1 MKTQACEPC
10 AKRKVRCDKGE
21 PCSNCKRRKQDSC
34 TYSEASPADRIRR
47 LEAFVRNL
55 GGDPNNPFVDAL
67 SDAASASRVQHGP
80 RNEPPLQLATPSSRT
95 ATEPHSTSLPAT
107 PATVA
112 GSTVSVPSLQDV
124 QRSGVRSYGEGT
136 DPVISKDNGQLFY
149 LESYVSRRIPL
160 LVVLTL
166 KARMARWPER

>member
-55 GGDPNNPFVDAL
+55 GGDPNNPSVGML
-67 SDAASASRVQHGP
+67 SDAGSTDTVQRGLRH
-80 RNEPPLQLATPSSRT
+80 EPPVQFLTPSSRT
-95 ATEPHSTSLPAT
+95 ATESHPASLPAT
-107 PATVA
+107 PVTVT
-112 GSTVSVPSLQDV
+112 GNNVSVPSPQDV

-136 DPVISKDNGQLFY
+136 DPVISRDNGQLFY
-149 LESYVSRRIPL
+149 LESYVPRHVPL
-160 LVVLTL
+160 LVLLTT
-166 KARMARWPER
+166 KARMAWRHEC